1 MICVKPLEPAQWRTY
16 RDVRLEALRDSPD
29 AFGSTHASE
38 AMRTDEDWSARLQSA
53 ARSGN
58 DRAFLAFDGDTACG
72 LVWCKLAAAEP
83 GVADIFQMWV
93 APTSRGLGAGRAL
106 LQAALDWARSL
117 GMQRVRLGVTDQDTP
132 AMRLYLAQG
141 FRPEGPKEPL
151 REGSALMSQGM
162 HMTLQSPSPA

>member
-1 MICVKPLEPAQWRTY
+1 MICVRPLQPAQWRAY
-16 RDVRLEALRDSPD
+16 RDMRLAALLDSPD

-38 AMRTDEDWSARLQSA
+38 AMRTDEDWSARLQA
-53 ARSGN
+53 AADSGK

-117 GMQRVRLGVTDQDTP
+117 GMQRVRLGVTDQNTP

-141 FRPEGPKEPL
+141 FKPEGPKEPL

-162 HMTLQSPSPA
+162 HVTL